1 MISGFTLILF
11 FLWFVSAIT
20 DYSQFCYIWQLKE
33 YRKDRFRDF
42 LYSEQGKQFWMQ
54 YPLFWRSLLAV
65 TIFFWPINSVL
76 LLKYIVSIIFAG
88 DTLLAILKLKDKRFF
103 RPRITVKSAL
113 IVILALS
120 VEGLIILGT
129 HDWAVLFPLLI
140 LRFFLLSSIVGVVSY
155 PTTWYKSWK
164 IYAARKKLARF
175 AGLKII
181 GITGS
186 YGKSSTKEFLSYIL
200 SEKYHVIKT
209 PKNINTEIG
218 IANFILR
225 TDFTSYDYFVVEMG
239 AYAIGEIAV
248 ICDMVRPTYGIL
260 TTIAEEHLALF
271 GSIKNIQQGKYELLR
286 ALPVDGFAVTNADNA
301 FCREYLSELQVK
313 NVSTFGFDE
322 EYAPTALITHMDR
335 EKGNIGISF
344 SLLLKGAPYVFSAPI
359 IGEHNTQ
366 NISAALLMAEKLG
379 MTIKEIQKRVM
390 TLSAEHGVIRIYN
403 YGKATIVDDTYNSN
417 PNGFRAALTVLA
429 PFSGKKKR
437 IVITRGML
445 ELGSLSEDKH
455 EEIGGEI
462 VFSADELVIISPD
475 SADALERGAVKKYGI
490 TIVRIFEPQRLL
502 NYFQELKDQDVI
514 VLLENRVPQN
524 IVEEIAAHQTYV
536 TSA

>member
-1 MISGFTLILF
+1 MISGFTLIF
-11 FLWFVSAIT
+11 FLLWFVSAFT
-20 DYSQFCYIWQLKE
+20 DYSHFSYIWQLKE

-54 YPLFWRSLLAV
+54 YPLFWRSAIAL
-65 TIFFWPINSVL
+65 TMFFLPFNSVL
-76 LLKYIVSIIFAG
+76 LVTPIIFIIFVG
-88 DTLLAILKLKDKRFF
+88 DTVTAIVKLKKKRFS
-103 RPRITVKSAL
+103 RPRITAKSVLIIVSAL
-113 IVILALS
+113 C
-120 VEGLIILGT
+120 VEGLIFLGT
-129 HDWAVLFPLLI
+129 RDLAIIFLILI
-140 LRFFLLSSIVGVVSY
+140 LRFFLLSAIVGIVSY
-155 PTTWYKSWK
+155 PTAWYKSWK
-164 IYAARKKLARF
+164 IYAARKKLATYT
-175 AGLKII
+175 GLRVV

-225 TDFTSYDYFVVEMG
+225 TDFASYDYFIVEMG

-260 TTIAEEHLALF
+260 TIIAEEHLALF
-271 GSIKNIQQGKYELLR
+271 GSIKNIQQAKYELLR
-286 ALPVDGFAVTNADNA
+286 SLPPNGFAVTNADNV
-301 FCREYLSELQVK
+301 FCREYLSELPVK
-313 NVSTFGFDE
+313 EIATFGIE
-322 EYAPTALITHMDR
+322 EEFSPTALITHTDK
-335 EKGNIGISF
+335 EKRDIGISF
-344 SLLLKGAPYVFSAPI
+344 SLLLRGTRYTFSAPI
-359 IGEHNTQ
+359 IGEHNAE
-366 NISAALLMAEKLG
+366 NIAAALLMAEKLG
-379 MTIKEIQKRVM
+379 MTIEEIQKRIL
-390 TLSAEHGVIRIYN
+390 TLTAEHGVIRIYT

-417 PNGFRAALTVLA
+417 PHGFQAALAVLA

-445 ELGSLSEDKH
+445 ELGSLSEEKH
-455 EEIGGEI
+455 EEVGGEI

-490 TIVRIFEPQRLL
+490 TVLRIFEPQRLL
-502 NYFQELKDQDVI
+502 TYFQELKDQDVI

-524 IVEEIAAHQTYV
+524 IVEEIATHHTY
-536 TSA
+536 APAA